1 MIPQHAGQAMF
12 KMAVFIAV
20 VAGLLLLWT
29 RPSPGTPEFVITV
42 TTLVLGVG
50 FAAVVLISVKLS
62 QRRKNRELPK

>member
-1 MIPQHAGQAMF
+1 MF

-50 FAAVVLISVKLS
+50 FAAVILISVKLS
-62 QRRKNRELPK
+62 QRWKNRELSKLRKRAE

>member
-1 MIPQHAGQAMF
+1 MF

-29 RPSPGTPEFVITV
+29 RPSPGTPQFVITV
-42 TTLVLGVG
+42 STLVLGVG
-50 FAAVVLISVKLS
+50 FATLIAVAVKLS